1 MKRSLSLVLLT
12 VSLGM
17 PAVIAETCHVDFKE
31 VWARKV
37 AAIKAWD
44 LKHPAY
50 MKAHHLDRDMSD
62 QTRRMKE
69 RAGKALEVMCAQ
81 VEDVAAGSPLVP
93 GGPSVD
99 SGMEG
104 IADRSLLVALDVEDS
119 PQQMIQEEEYPNYE
133 ATRRDSLVDGERG
146 SYPGFP
152 GWFGGGGYLPGGG
165 RGTATAPPPVVPI
178 AETPEP
184 STLALTF
191 APLLL
196 LAIRRLKKT
205 AQLRLEEYAA

>member
-1 MKRSLSLVLLT
+1 MKRLATVALLS
-12 VSLGM
+12 VSLGT
-17 PAVIAETCHVDFKE
+17 ASVVSETCHVDFKE

-37 AAIKAWD
+37 KAIQAWD
-44 LKHPAY
+44 KSHASY
-50 MKAHHLDRDMSD
+50 VARHHLDRDMSA
-62 QTRRMKE
+62 QTARMKE
-69 RAGKALEVMCAQ
+69 RARKALEVMCAQ
-81 VEDVAAGSPLVP
+81 AEDVAAGSPLVP

-119 PQQMIQEEEYPNYE
+119 PQQMIQEEEYPTY
-133 ATRRDSLVDGERG
+133 ATTSRDLADGSSG
-146 SYPGFP
+146 TGPYFP
-152 GWFGGGGYLPGGG
+152 GWYAGGGLLPS
-165 RGTATAPPPVVPI
+165 RGAENITPSPSVIPVAP
-178 AETPEP
+178 APEP